1 MGNVHTPNVSARA
14 IAPGVA
20 SQLAERIAAR
30 HLGASSSSVAAATRG
45 GADAA
50 AVAGVARPECPTL
63 VTAPRLIA
71 ATRDE
76 FRAAALDLLDRATA
90 ASASV
95 AVVDMGQTVDMDA
108 SGLGILVLLH
118 KRAKERGIATRLLHT
133 PEHVRRL
140 LTLTKLEYL
149 FEYAERAA

>member
-1 MGNVHTPNVSARA
+1 MGIVRTPNVSVRA
-14 IAPGVA
+14 VA
-20 SQLAERIAAR
+20 AGTTSQIAERVTAR
-30 HLGASSSSVAAATRG
+30 HLGATVPAIG
-45 GADAA
+45 GGGSA
-50 AVAGVARPECPTL
+50 AGVEAPAADFPTL

-76 FRAAALDLLDRATA
+76 FRAAALDLLERATA
-90 ASASV
+90 ANATA
-95 AVVDMGQTVDMDA
+95 AVVDMGHTVDMDA

-118 KRAKERGIATRLLHT
+118 KRAKERGLATCLVHT

-149 FEYAERAA
+149 FEYEDRAA

>member
-1 MGNVHTPNVSARA
+1 MGSVHTPNVSARA
-14 IAPGVA
+14 VTPGVA
-20 SQLAERIAAR
+20 SEIAERVAAR
-30 HLGASSSSVAAATRG
+30 HLALTPRAAATVP
-45 GADAA
+45 A
-50 AVAGVARPECPTL
+50 AVECPTL
-63 VTAPRLIA
+63 VAAPRLIA

-76 FRAAALDLLDRATA
+76 FRAAAFDLLDRATA
-90 ASASV
+90 ASAPA

-118 KRAKERGIATRLLHT
+118 KRAKERGIVTRLLHT

-149 FEYAERAA
+149 FEYVDLAA

>member
-1 MGNVHTPNVSARA
+1 MGNVHTPKVSARA

-30 HLGASSSSVAAATRG
+30 HLGASSSAAAATRG

-50 AVAGVARPECPTL
+50 AAGVARPECPTL

-90 ASASV
+90 ASAPA
-95 AVVDMGQTVDMDA
+95 AVVDMGQPVDMDA